1 MYVHIAVT
9 IVFIVQD
16 GFQVMA
22 ILLPLSPKYCD
33 DRYELHSDTSALCS
47 FIRILLILFDA
58 SSFNAGIA
66 MSDWKNPISPGLCQE
81 PLKEGQQGSY
91 GSS

>member
-1 MYVHIAVT
+1 MHACMHDCMYVCTYIGLYVHIAVT
-9 IVFIVQD
+9 LVFIVQD
-16 GFQVMA
+16 CFQVMA

-58 SSFNAGIA
+58 SSF
-66 MSDWKNPISPGLCQE
+66 GLLQCRY
-81 PLKEGQQGSY
+81 SHV
-91 GSS
+91 